1 MKLKY
6 LSVVL
11 LCAVLMLNI
20 IFTQYMVHQ
29 YFFARFQNTLMA
41 AIINVLLFPVA
52 FFIYKYDK
60 NKSKGVKSE

>member
-29 YFFARFQNTLMA
+29 YFFAHFQNTLMA

-60 NKSKGVKSE
+60 NQSKGVKSE